1 MTAEAIRQDA
11 VLPVARATD
20 LHDAVTLLKS
30 LLPPAD
36 ILVRFGGGTLAVRVL
51 GRITDCQGRLANDPT
66 NLCSYAALVCFLVT
80 LPVWPQKTIQ
90 GPD

>member
-36 ILVRFGGGTLAVRVL
+36 ILVRSGESTLAIRLL
-51 GRITDCQGRLANDPT
+51 GRMTDCQGCLANDPT
-66 NLCSYAALVCFLVT
+66 NLCSCAALVRFLLA
-80 LPVWPQKTIQ
+80 LPV
-90 GPD
+90 